1 MKSTAA
7 VAATTG
13 TASMLELLADALPR
27 SGNNGEARRVL
38 LMYVRLATGL
48 GGIFDKSGSL

>member
-1 MKSTAA
+1 
-7 VAATTG
+7 
-13 TASMLELLADALPR
+13 MLELLADALPR
-27 SGNNGEARRVL
+27 SGNNGGARRVL